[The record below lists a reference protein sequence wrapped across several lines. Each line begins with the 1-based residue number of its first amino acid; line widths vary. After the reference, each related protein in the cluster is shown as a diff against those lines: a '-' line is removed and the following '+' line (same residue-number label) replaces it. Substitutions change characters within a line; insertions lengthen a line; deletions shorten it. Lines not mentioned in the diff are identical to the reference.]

1 MVFNFKSKSLL
12 VSGLVIFLSLLV
24 LLITFVFK
32 QTDIVY
38 VDNIK
43 LFEGFNMTKEMKKKG
58 EVQFQNQKNRL
69 DSLYKTIAALPLDK
83 QESFSKQFVLERNA
97 LEQSTQQYA
106 IQESEKI
113 WKRLNEYIKEYSSNN
128 GYKLVLGST
137 NQQQVLYADSDVDI
151 TNDLIIFVN
160 KRYEGD

>member
-1 MVFNFKSKSLL
+1 MVFNLKNKSLL
-12 VSGLVIFLSLLV
+12 VSGLVLFLSLLV
-24 LLITFVFK
+24 LLIAFFFK

-58 EVQFQNQKNRL
+58 EIQLQYQKNRL
-69 DSLYKTIAALPLDK
+69 DSIYKTIATLPVNK
-83 QESFSKQFVLERNA
+83 QELLSKQFVLERNE
-97 LEQSTQQYA
+97 LEKNTQQYA

-128 GYKLVLGST
+128 GYKIVLGST
-137 NQQQVLYADSDVDI
+137 NQQQVLYADSDADI
-151 TNDLIIFVN
+151 TNDLITFVN

>member
-1 MVFNFKSKSLL
+1 VVFNLKNKPLL
-12 VSGLVIFLSLLV
+12 FSGLVLFLSLLV
-24 LLITFVFK
+24 LLIAFFFK

-58 EVQFQNQKNRL
+58 EIQFQYQKNRL
-69 DSLYKTIAALPLDK
+69 DSIYKTIATLPVNK
-83 QESFSKQFVLERNA
+83 QELLSKQFVLERNE
-97 LEQSTQQYA
+97 LEKNTQQYA

-113 WKRLNEYIKEYSSNN
+113 WKRLNEYIKVYSLNN
-128 GYKLVLGST
+128 GYKIVLGST

-151 TNDLIIFVN
+151 TNDLITFVN